1 MAEIPNQGEASSPGR
16 PGRSGDTRL
25 HLDSGSKAA
34 ERAVDPV
41 TLQIVANVLASIADE
56 MATTIFRTAHSTV
69 VRDGMDFSASVCDA
83 QGRTVSQ
90 AVSVPFHLGSVPA
103 AMETLLEHYG
113 ERFRPGDVYL
123 MNDPFDG
130 GIHLQDLFVFKPVFH
145 EGGPI
150 GFTCTTAH
158 HGDVGGRLPG
168 SSACDNT
175 EIFQEGIRLPWLKL
189 YDEGRAVEDVFKIL
203 EANVRIPR
211 MTFGDLGAQV
221 AACAVAERALI
232 SLAER
237 HGRERLAALLDALI
251 DHTERLVRQEI
262 STWPDGSASFTDY
275 LGSDGIDVVDVPIT
289 AHVTIAGDEV
299 TADLTESAPM
309 VRGSLNST
317 RSFVQACVY
326 QAVRAALTVE
336 VPNTAG
342 AFRPI
347 HVLTKPGT
355 VAEVVMPGASSMR
368 GVTGFRVLD
377 AVNGALAQLIPSR
390 VPAAGEG
397 GNTLAIFGSE
407 RPEGGRFVFYELV
420 VGTWG
425 GTPEADGND
434 GLTNPASLAANIP
447 VEVAEQ
453 EYPIVVEHYGLVP
466 DSGGAGLHRGGLAVE
481 RTWRCLTPDTSLI
494 VRSDRAQHPPYG
506 LAGGAPGAISS
517 NLLVHPDGREDV
529 LPPMFSIE
537 IQAGDRL
544 RHRTAGGGG
553 WGDPLTRDP
562 AAVADDVAN
571 EKVTAEAARRLYAV
585 VLDAVGD
592 VDPEA
597 TTALRAQSMSERGG
611 AG

>member
-1 MAEIPNQGEASSPGR
+1 MA
-16 PGRSGDTRL
+16 T
-25 HLDSGSKAA
+25 KT
-34 ERAVDPV
+34 VDPV
-41 TLQIVANVLASIADE
+41 TLQIVANGLASIADE

-83 QGRTVSQ
+83 HGRTVSQ
-90 AVSVPFHLGSVPA
+90 AVTVPFHLGSVPA

-113 ERFRPGDVYL
+113 GRMRPGDVFL

-130 GIHLQDLFVFKPVFH
+130 GIHLQDLFVFKPVHFAG
-145 EGGPI
+145 EVI
-150 GFTCTTAH
+150 AFTCTTAH

-189 YDEGRAVEDVFKIL
+189 YDEGEPVADVFKIL

-221 AACAVAERALI
+221 AACAVAERAVLA
-232 SLAER
+232 LAER
-237 HGRERLAALLDALI
+237 HGRAELAALLDALI

-262 STWPDGSASFTDY
+262 ATWPDGSASFTDY
-275 LGSDGIDVVDVPIT
+275 LGSDGIDVCDVPIT

-299 TADLTESAPM
+299 TADLTDSAPM

-347 HVLTKPGT
+347 HVLTRPGT

-377 AVNGALAQLIPSR
+377 AVNGALAQLIPDR

-397 GNTLAIFGSE
+397 GNTLAIFGAG
-407 RPEGGRFVFYELV
+407 RPGGGRYVFYELV

-434 GLTNPASLAANIP
+434 GLTNPASLAANVP

-453 EYPIVVEHYGLVP
+453 EYPILVERYGLVP

-481 RTWRCLTPDTSLI
+481 RVWRCLTPETSLI
-494 VRSDRAQHPPYG
+494 VRSDRAAHPPYG
-506 LAGGAPGAISS
+506 LAGGAAGAPSS
-517 NLLVHPDGREDV
+517 NVLVRGDGSREQ

-537 IQAGDRL
+537 IDAGDVYE
-544 RHRTAGGGG
+544 HRTAGGGG
-553 WGDPLTRDP
+553 WGDPLARDA
-562 AAVADDVAN
+562 AAVARDVLD
-571 EKVTAEAARRLYAV
+571 EKVSPAAARELYGV
-585 VLDAVGD
+585 VLDAAGG
-592 VDPEA
+592 VDEAA
-597 TTALRAQSMSERGG
+597 TTGVRAGRRGG
-611 AG
+611 

>member
-1 MAEIPNQGEASSPGR
+1 MPE
-16 PGRSGDTRL
+16 TRT
-25 HLDSGSKAA
+25 
-34 ERAVDPV
+34 RVDPI
-41 TLQIVANVLASIADE
+41 TLQIVGNALASAADE
-56 MATTIFRTAHSTV
+56 MATTIFRTAHSSV
-69 VRDGMDFSASVCDA
+69 VRDGMDFSASICDPH
-83 QGRTVSQ
+83 GRTVAQ
-90 AVSVPFHLGSVPA
+90 AVTVPFHLGSIPV
-103 AMETLLEHYG
+103 AMESLLAHYAG
-113 ERFRPGDVYL
+113 RMSPGDVFL

-130 GIHLQDLFVFKPVFH
+130 GIHLQDLFVFKPVHF
-145 EGGPI
+145 EGEAI

-189 YDEGRAVEDVFKIL
+189 YSEGEPVEDVFKIV

-221 AACAVAERALI
+221 AACSVAERALVA
-232 SLAER
+232 LAER
-237 HGRERLAALLDALI
+237 HGKAQLADLCDALI
-251 DHTERLVRQEI
+251 DHTEQLVRQEI
-262 STWPDGSASFTDY
+262 ATWPDGTATFTDY
-275 LGSDGIDVVDVPIT
+275 LGSDGIDIVDVPIVAT
-289 AHVTIAGDEV
+289 VTIHGDEV

-336 VPNTAG
+336 VPNTSG

-377 AVNGALAQLIPSR
+377 AVNGALAQLLPDR
-390 VPAAGEG
+390 VAAAGEG
-397 GNTLAIFGSE
+397 GNTLAIFGAE
-407 RPEGGRFVFYELV
+407 RPEGGRFVFYELI

-434 GLTNPASLAANIP
+434 GLTNPASLAANVP

-453 EYPIVVEHYGLVP
+453 EYPIVVERYGLVP

-481 RTWRCLTPDTSLI
+481 RVWRCLTPGTSLI
-494 VRSDRAQHPPYG
+494 VRSDRAKHPPYG
-506 LAGGAPGAISS
+506 LAGGLPGATSS
-517 NLLVHPDGREDV
+517 NHLAHPDGSEDV
-529 LPPMFSIE
+529 LPPMFSTE
-537 IQAGDRL
+537 IAAGDVYA
-544 RHRTAGGGG
+544 HRTAGGGG
-553 WGDPLTRDP
+553 WGDPLDRDP
-562 AAVADDVAN
+562 NAVTDDVAN
-571 EKVTAEAARRLYAV
+571 EKVSAGAARELYAV
-585 VLDAVGD
+585 ALAADGT
-592 VDPEA
+592 VDHEQ
-597 TTALRAQSMSERGG
+597 TTALRAERRN
-611 AG
+611 A